1 MTSVENNGRSRFVD
15 DYATGPIARVS
26 YEQSLHR
33 RPPVSTAVKCTRIA
47 LIVVI
52 GVVGAFYL
60 YPRIYNLTATP
71 YRLDRAVESA
81 NNYNPALDRIVEHE
95 TVTLAAFD
103 ALDKMNAALADVL
116 ATDTAVSNELTTLI
130 GQISNDVQF
139 TLDSAGANVTELINS
154 LDALTTQVEALQPPV
169 GDAAAALTVDRTT
182 LDSILVDAKNTAAL
196 VHSARVSAQESADDL
211 SGK

>member
-1 MTSVENNGRSRFVD
+1 MPTLRYPEVMSERTYHHGNLRSALLERAWDAVD
-15 DYATGPIARVS
+15 ADGPAALSLRQLARDAGVS
-26 YEQSLHR
+26 HGASARHFRDKQALLD
-33 RPPVSTAVKCTRIA
+33 AVA
-47 LIVVI
+47 LR
-52 GVVGAFYL
+52 GFE
-60 YPRIYNLTATP
+60 
-71 YRLDRAVESA
+71 RL
-81 NNYNPALDRIVEHE
+81 
-95 TVTLAAFD
+95 
-103 ALDKMNAALADVL
+103 NAALADVL

-169 GDAAAALTVDRTT
+169 ADAAAALTVDRET